1 MSENLLALPSTVC
14 TSGLSPRA
22 RLLLLD
28 FTHLAVDNYL
38 FPSQAAFAKDYGCS
52 KTTIG
57 RAIKELI
64 RAGLLVD
71 IGERD
76 MKRRKKYGLNPAI
89 QNPIEKTGLL
99 RSARNDDLPIPDITT
114 EEEYLESL
122 PVNLQIDYL
131 FGKYGPDWFEQYR
144 NQFDDMAHLRR
155 KIVFYL
161 VDAGRFRKI
170 YKADVKSWVESC
182 LKPKDE
188 GEYRPAP
195 LPPGIKPLTYQSPY

>member
-1 MSENLLALPSTVC
+1 MSENLNIPSTIFN
-14 TSGLSPRA
+14 SGLSPRA
-22 RLLLLD
+22 RLLWLD
-28 FTHLAVDNYL
+28 FTNLAVDNYL

-52 KTTIG
+52 KTTGG
-57 RAIKELI
+57 RTIKEVI
-64 RAGLLVD
+64 KAGLLYD
-71 IGERD
+71 LGERD
-76 MKRRKKYGLNPAI
+76 AKRRKKYGLAVIPGLTRDPEI
-89 QNPIEKTGLL
+89 PHQVRDDKTEILG
-99 RSARNDDLPIPDITT
+99 ANANT

-170 YKADVKSWVESC
+170 YKANVKTWVESC
-182 LKPKDE
+182 LNPKGAE
-188 GEYRPAP
+188 EYKPAP